1 MDTPIPPLPHLAT
14 FQHTFA
20 FERPLFDR
28 LQLLEHDWYMPQK
41 NSVAGVFSTLALA
54 LKAKDPQLYRHSYR
68 VQYFASCLSNA
79 LGLAEDE
86 KISIELG
93 ALFHDIG
100 KLAIPDAILQKSS
113 RLTRQEFAQIQQ
125 HPVHGAVILSRV
137 STLDQLLPIA
147 YYHHERWDGYGY
159 PNHLQKEAIPI
170 SARIVSIADAFEVMI
185 SYRTYKK
192 VMTIHRALTELR
204 NCAGT
209 QFDPELVNLFC
220 ATISMEKQLL
230 PRAK

>member
-1 MDTPIPPLPHLAT
+1 MNTSLQPPTAS
-14 FQHTFA
+14 QHAYT

-28 LQLLEHDWYMPQK
+28 LQLLETDWYMPQK
-41 NSVAGVFSTLALA
+41 NHASGVFSTLALA

-79 LGLAEDE
+79 LGLPEDE
-86 KISIELG
+86 KIAIELG

-100 KLAIPDAILQKSS
+100 KLAILDAILQKPS

-125 HPVHGAVILSRV
+125 HPMHGAIILSQV
-137 STLDQLLPIA
+137 STLDQLATIA

-159 PNHLQKEAIPI
+159 PNHLRKETIPF

-185 SYRTYKK
+185 SQRSYKK
-192 VMTIHRALTELR
+192 ALTIHKAFMELR

-209 QFDPELVNLFC
+209 QFDPELVNVFC
-220 ATISMEKQLL
+220 AAITRKAI
-230 PRAK
+230 AAAG